1 MTPHYFDLPS
11 TYQLHSSRKFFY
23 WIPEQNAMTRHEAEI
38 LCMPE
43 GHVLT
48 EIFPLPRSDEE
59 NEDFKKLADGKNFW
73 LSLSS
78 GGLKGEKVDGIWQ
91 SIWQYYGY
99 WTLDEFVS
107 HTGKCVENCYTNW
120 RLNDG
125 EPGSASNNKTA
136 AILNA
141 SDGKWETAHVEN
153 EKHFA
158 ICVFRIGETAQTS
171 APISFPAGT
180 PTSGIDINLR

>member
-1 MTPHYFDLPS
+1 MTPQYYDLPS
-11 TYQLHSSRKFFY
+11 KYQLHSSRKFFY
-23 WIPEQNAMTRHEAEI
+23 WIPGQNAMTRHEAEI

-48 EIFPLPRSDEE
+48 EIFPRPRSDEE
-59 NEDFKKLADGKNFW
+59 NEDFKNLADGKNFW
-73 LSLSS
+73 LWPSS
-78 GGLKGEKVDGIWQ
+78 GRRSGG
-91 SIWQYYGY
+91 IWQYYGY

-107 HTGKCVENCYTNW
+107 HNGICVENCYTNW

-125 EPGSASNNKTA
+125 EPGSATNNKTA

-141 SDGKWETAHVEN
+141 SDGKWETAHVED

-158 ICVFRIGETAQTS
+158 ICVFRIEETAQTS
-171 APISFPAGT
+171 APISFPAGA
-180 PTSGIDINLR
+180 PTSGIDINQST